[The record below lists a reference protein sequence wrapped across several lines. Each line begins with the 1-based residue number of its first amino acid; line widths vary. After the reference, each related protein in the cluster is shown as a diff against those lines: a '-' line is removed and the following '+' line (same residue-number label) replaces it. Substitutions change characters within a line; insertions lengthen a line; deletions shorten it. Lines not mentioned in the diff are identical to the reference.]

1 MCCFSG
7 RDQLLPSQEEGERLC
22 HALPKCVIRK
32 FNNSGHLLFLVGLSL
47 SLSLSL
53 CACVYMCP
61 HLCVV
66 FPACKS
72 SMEKLIE

>member
-32 FNNSGHLLFLVGLSL
+32 FNNSGHFLFLVGLSL
-47 SLSLSL
+47 SLSL
-53 CACVYMCP
+53 CMRV
-61 HLCVV
+61 HV
-66 FPACKS
+66 S
-72 SMEKLIE
+72 SFVCGFSCL

>member
-22 HALPKCVIRK
+22 HVLPKCEIRK
-32 FNNSGHLLFLVGLSL
+32 FNNSGHFLLLVGFSLSL

-53 CACVYMCP
+53 PRVCERVSACI
-61 HLCVV
+61 HL
-66 FPACKS
+66 S
-72 SMEKLIE
+72 SFVCGFSCL

>member
-32 FNNSGHLLFLVGLSL
+32 FNNSSHFLFLVGLSL

-53 CACVYMCP
+53 CMRV
-61 HLCVV
+61 HV
-66 FPACKS
+66 S
-72 SMEKLIE
+72 SFVCGFSCL